1 MENVNLYEFKS
12 HFSEYAR
19 RVKEGETVILC
30 ERNVP
35 IAEIRPIAK
44 ARDDHDPRPAPGLY
58 RKQISVGEDFFRADV
73 EIARD
78 FSTTAD

>member
-1 MENVNLYEFKS
+1 MKNVNLYEFKS

-35 IAEIRPIAK
+35 IAEIRPISQHN
-44 ARDDHDPRPAPGLY
+44 REPRPAPGLY
-58 RKQISVGEDFFRADV
+58 REQISVEVGFFSADA
-73 EIARD
+73 EIEQD
-78 FSTTAD
+78 FSLTAD

>member
-35 IAEIRPIAK
+35 IAEIRPIAR
-44 ARDDHDPRPAPGLY
+44 ANREPRPAPGLY
-58 RKQISVGEDFFRADV
+58 REQISVGDDFFHAGA
-73 EIARD
+73 EIEQD
-78 FSTTAD
+78 FSADAD

>member
-35 IAEIRPIAK
+35 IAEIRPISK
-44 ARDDHDPRPAPGLY
+44 KHRELRPAPGLY
-58 RKQISVGEDFFRADV
+58 REQVSVGEDFFNSDA
-73 EIARD
+73 EIAQD
-78 FSTTAD
+78 FSPSAD

>member
-12 HFSEYAR
+12 HFSDYAR

-44 ARDDHDPRPAPGLY
+44 VNREPRPAPGLY
-58 RKQISVGEDFFRADV
+58 REQISVEEAFFNADT
-73 EIARD
+73 EIAQD
-78 FSTTAD
+78 FSGTSD